1 MTFDFIIY
9 YIKCFFSITSQENGD
24 KVYRGVQSVFQ
35 GPSRIT
41 TSPTKTLTAAA
52 ASFGGSN
59 GQQNGGGSDKSKGPP
74 DKPGRNNKVN
84 VKETLNKHRNWANS
98 ITGSGGG
105 GVLRSAD
112 SVDSVRRSSVQN
124 DHKPSLLSGGA
135 NFKNSGKLN
144 FILTRN
150 NRICIPIT
158 FNNPLK
164 VCFSNRKILLKPKPA

>member
-1 MTFDFIIY
+1 MIL
-9 YIKCFFSITSQENGD
+9 CFCFSITSQENGD

-59 GQQNGGGSDKSKGPP
+59 GQQNGSGSDKSKGPP

-98 ITGSGGG
+98 ITGSGGGGG

-144 FILTRN
+144 FILAKKKN
-150 NRICIPIT
+150 I
-158 FNNPLK
+158 
-164 VCFSNRKILLKPKPA
+164 